1 MHIEYDTTPEEFADA
16 HLRLQARSKMARRT
30 RWQATAWVAVLTGLL
45 LYLLL
50 TLRGASPTERA
61 TVAALGSVLAA
72 GSYALRY
79 RGNVKRRAIEYMRE
93 QFQSDDPIPFSV
105 ELREDCIWVK
115 QGPTQLS
122 FDWEGLSDVIDS
134 GDAIE
139 LRMRNGGIVVVRNRG
154 FATKKERGAFLH
166 AAEARIHQKANRPT
180 DAPQTE
186 K

>member
-72 GSYALRY
+72 GSYEPLQPWSDRNPLI
-79 RGNVKRRAIEYMRE
+79 GLMGPMMLQWGCILMGVVGLIWFFMR
-93 QFQSDDPIPFSV
+93 
-105 ELREDCIWVK
+105 
-115 QGPTQLS
+115 
-122 FDWEGLSDVIDS
+122 DS
-134 GDAIE
+134 CAG
-139 LRMRNGGIVVVRNRG
+139 R
-154 FATKKERGAFLH
+154 
-166 AAEARIHQKANRPT
+166 Q
-180 DAPQTE
+180 
-186 K
+186 